1 MTTAHSPVLHLVC
14 GKIAAGKSTL
24 TSSLAQAPNTVLLSE
39 DKLLSALYPEEI
51 LSVADY
57 VRCSARLR
65 SAIQA
70 LVVDILAAGSSVVLD
85 FPANTVA
92 TRAWMKTLL
101 EHTAAAHCLHYLD
114 VSDDECKRRLRLR
127 NKEGGHQFNAS
138 EAEFDQIT
146 RFFVPPAEEEG
157 FNVVK
162 AG

>member
-24 TSSLAQAPNTVLLSE
+24 TSSLAQAPNTVLLNE
-39 DKLLSALYPEEI
+39 DKLLSALYPGEI

-70 LVVDILAAGSSVVLD
+70 LVVDILAAGSSVILD

-101 EHTAAAHCLHYLD
+101 EQTAAAHCLHYLD

-127 NKEGGHQFNAS
+127 NEAGGHEFNAS
-138 EAEFDQIT
+138 DTEFDQIT